1 MKNFEL
7 YQPLDT
13 QATLKNNNVKKVV
26 DFSNKH
32 MVSMEM
38 FFKK

>member
-26 DFSNKH
+26 DFSIKH
-32 MVSMEM
+32 MVSVKNV
-38 FFKK
+38 FF

>member
-32 MVSMEM
+32 MVSVKNV
-38 FFKK
+38 F